1 MYSKPEIRV
10 VGSACEAVRNTMTK
24 TVSDFSDSAPREL
37 TIPAYEVDE

>member
-24 TVSDFSDSAPREL
+24 AISDFSDGVPREL
-37 TIPAYEVDE
+37 TVPAYEADE

>member
-24 TVSDFSDSAPREL
+24 QVSNFSDAYKHEL
-37 TIPAYEVDE
+37 TIPAYEADE